1 MVDCDWGRKN
11 RDVSDK
17 YGVRGYPTVLFTD
30 PEGKVVERL
39 GSRDAAAVL
48 AQIEG
53 AAGRSPPK

>member
-1 MVDCDWGRKN
+1 VDCDWGRKN

-39 GSRDAAAVL
+39 GSRDASSVL

-53 AAGRSPPK
+53 VAGRFPPK